1 MILTEQQFAD
11 YLRNNEGKKY
21 LVEGTEF
28 CFSLRHPREDD
39 FPYSI
44 RFSSGQWSENTSR
57 AAGARRIVNFLAIF
71 NKEPSLDWRE
81 YKNQGVVGSTATVAK
96 YLVHLMRKAAELGD

>member
-1 MILTEQQFAD
+1 MILTQQQFAD

-21 LVEGTEF
+21 QVEGTEF
-28 CFSLRHPREDD
+28 RFTLHHPREDD

-44 RFSSGQWSENTSR
+44 RFSSDQWSENTIR

-71 NKEPSLDWRE
+71 NKDPSLDWRE
-81 YKNQGVVGSTATVAK
+81 YKNRDGVGSTATVAK
-96 YLVHLMRKAAELGD
+96 YLVHLMHRASELGD